1 MYDEKAELSEL
12 INSHLSLSHA
22 SENPNGASSPLDL
35 LDLAIRSS
43 LRARSQKRTLYPTCL
58 LLAACIPYREREVS
72 QERCSGA
79 TKCNRQKC
87 NRHKPTR

>member
-35 LDLAIRSS
+35 LDLAIS
-43 LRARSQKRTLYPTCL
+43 LRARSQKRTLYPTSM
-58 LLAACIPYREREVS
+58 LLAACIPYR
-72 QERCSGA
+72 
-79 TKCNRQKC
+79 
-87 NRHKPTR
+87 